1 MSNKLCLYERGHFT
15 EHEMCSLWQKNI
27 ISYNSCRFSVVIASV
42 GFNIDRVTTQHTPK
56 CAENCSDNKVCCNCP
71 SNSYQIICNLGYNSE
86 NSVFFSTVDK
96 LFVLKRCTPCAETV
110 TLR

>member
-1 MSNKLCLYERGHFT
+1 MRGATLQSLRCVVFGKKLAFHT
-15 EHEMCSLWQKNI
+15 
-27 ISYNSCRFSVVIASV
+27 IASV

-56 CAENCSDNKVCCNCP
+56 CAENCSDNKVSYNCP
-71 SNSYQIICNLGYNSE
+71 FNSYQIFCKLCYNSK

-96 LFVLKRCTPCAETV
+96 LFVLKQCIPCAQTV